1 MSSALELRVDELGH
15 RFTVSRARGREALS
29 RTYWFDVSLV
39 TTRRIP
45 LEGRSLVGHAAT
57 LVIPSDGESARK
69 IRGVIASQ
77 RVDGHAA
84 PGDAQQ
90 FRVRLVPRMALLRH
104 RVNSRVFQ
112 DRTVVEIV
120 GSLGASVG
128 ASPKM
133 PPGMSPPTAENT
145 SAPAYRTTGWP
156 VVSVANH
163 VRNARIER

>member
-1 MSSALELRVDELGH
+1 MSSALEPRVDELGH

-39 TTRRIP
+39 TTRRSP

-90 FRVRLVPRMALLRH
+90 FRVRVVPGIGKPMGSRTRHPLARRMLFAA
-104 RVNSRVFQ
+104 SRPPAV
-112 DRTVVEIV
+112 RGRTGGCVYTCWMTRSVTVVI
-120 GSLGASVG
+120 GG
-128 ASPKM
+128 
-133 PPGMSPPTAENT
+133 
-145 SAPAYRTTGWP
+145 
-156 VVSVANH
+156 
-163 VRNARIER
+163 